1 MNLAVELVSIAGV
14 CKCTTVHYADVVKL
28 NMRIK
33 NRWGLVDLADSV
45 GVALAG
51 CVKVAPDEG
60 RFE

>member
-1 MNLAVELVSIAGV
+1 MLVFVSALLYTMQMGV
-14 CKCTTVHYADVVKL
+14 VVKL